1 MKNFKVLVRMMT
13 SVFEGEK
20 LKKYQKTRMNYNK
33 YQEMMKYTY
42 KKNQFKLIKLLTY
55 ERNRL

>member
-1 MKNFKVLVRMMT
+1 MT
-13 SVFEGEK
+13 SVFDGEK

-33 YQEMMKYTY
+33 YREMIKYTY

>member
-1 MKNFKVLVRMMT
+1 MMT
-13 SVFEGEK
+13 SVFDSEK